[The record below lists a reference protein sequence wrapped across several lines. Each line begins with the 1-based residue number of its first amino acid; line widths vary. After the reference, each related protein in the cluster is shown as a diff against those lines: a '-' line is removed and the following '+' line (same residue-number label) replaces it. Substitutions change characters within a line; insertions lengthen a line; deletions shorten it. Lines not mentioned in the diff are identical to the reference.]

1 MSSKRTNRTTPGD
14 FMKQLLGRQVEVKL
28 NDNDLYRGTLC
39 CLDGTMNVL
48 LLGAKEIRDEVV
60 THEWK
65 ELLIRGN
72 NVLYIKKNY

>member
-1 MSSKRTNRTTPGD
+1 
-14 FMKQLLGRQVEVKL
+14 
-28 NDNDLYRGTLC
+28 
-39 CLDGTMNVL
+39 MNVL